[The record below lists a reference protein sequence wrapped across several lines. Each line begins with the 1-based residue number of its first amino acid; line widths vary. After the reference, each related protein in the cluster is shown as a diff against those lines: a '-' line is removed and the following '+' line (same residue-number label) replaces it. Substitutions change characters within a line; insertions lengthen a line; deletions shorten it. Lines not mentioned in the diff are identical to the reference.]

1 MYYVSIMIRNSS
13 IEKGLTFED
22 TAQCRLWESRIY
34 GFRRMLGPRIF
45 VVEALSLV
53 CLAFRL
59 KDPTFLANWIRG
71 MLKRLSF

>member
-1 MYYVSIMIRNSS
+1 MLIESMENFSGRKIFLRLNSS

-22 TAQCRLWESRIY
+22 IAQCRLWESRIY

-59 KDPTFLANWIRG
+59 KDPTFLAN
-71 MLKRLSF
+71 